1 MTNHYKHIRIQLL
14 SILFISCF
22 FCVSSL
28 KAQFT
33 ITENFKGSSV
43 GSNII
48 LGGNPK
54 AYLTSGNS
62 DPINQGWLRLTKD
75 DNSQRGYAYINN
87 YFPSTLGAYIE
98 FEYKTWRSK
107 SGSADGIC
115 IFLFD
120 ADTPTF
126 RIGAFGGS
134 LGYAASTL
142 GGYTPGLSG
151 AYLGVGFDEFGN
163 FASNEEGKD
172 GPGYRTNAI
181 TLRGPE
187 TPTNSTNLPYRFL
200 TSQTVG
206 NSYGGNIAYGT
217 RISTRPT
224 DSQFYRRV
232 RIYIEPEAGKYRIR
246 VQWATEP
253 NGTFTELVNY
263 LTDDVPPAKLKLG
276 FSASTGGSVNYHEIR
291 NILITTPGDVLVQKT
306 VDNENS
312 PQDGELIYTINVI
325 NNSTSTLSGLVLND
339 LIKDG
344 NGNDI
349 AYGSTFSI
357 NTVTFK
363 NNGNAGNTA
372 VGFTSGTAATW
383 NKNSLS
389 EIITL
394 APNSTGTFIIKGKLN
409 GIPAG
414 GKIVN
419 NADIIPPEI
428 PGLNDDKTNN
438 HSTVS
443 TTVYNPNLDLSIEKN
458 VDNDGVAQATGNTFT
473 ITVTNLSGNDKVAG
487 SMVTVTDAIPDGLI
501 VTDYTGKSGGLGS
514 NGWIASVNGNT
525 YTFKRTD
532 ALNALFSYPAIH
544 IKVNAN
550 NPTAQLNK
558 WTNIATVQYNE
569 DTNPDNNLASATL
582 KWYNY
587 WYGTTD
593 TDWAK
598 QVNWTANFVPAEG
611 ENIEFATETNN
622 GTSGTGNGK
631 GTAIKD
637 LYLDKDRIIGDLINN
652 SNVDLVITTQNQLT
666 INGTV
671 KDDNS
676 NKGTIVIKS
685 DPDKATGTLIFTNP
699 PNNTTV
705 NAIVEFYN
713 KAYECAT
720 CGFYKKQWQ
729 YFGIPVQSTDFPY
742 LDPKVETINEWVEP
756 YIYSNK
762 WRPAPYT
769 PDLSLKAFKGY
780 EITNNTN
787 AEPTHIYR
795 FPGILNVG
803 DATVGVTRTLNVDYS
818 GMNLIANSFT
828 AAIPITSAAIS
839 HESVEL
845 ESNTVYLFNIGTRD
859 QWRKLNGG
867 SADGIAA
874 GQYQAVPFNLAGQ
887 AGIPDRILSMHTFM
901 LDVTT
906 PGNIT
911 LKYDQLVKNDLNE
924 STIKPWK
931 SAQLRSSS
939 SSELPHVIVD
949 VISNESADRVWL
961 FENHNT
967 TTGFDNGWDGYKIK
981 EGELIQAYIPGSDQ
995 SDYQIATV
1003 PDMNGTVISIR
1014 SEAMTNYSISLSVS
1028 PEVESR
1034 NLFLKDLFT
1043 GLNYPIVN
1051 DAEYVIAGFNTSKS
1065 DRFKIMA
1072 STSGIIEDKTESS
1085 LINIYVRNNIITI
1098 NNQSEEDC
1106 TAIVYDL
1113 MGKLVMKKQVLK
1125 NGITE
1130 FSGSPS
1136 VRQGI
1141 YIVKVLGENNSI
1153 NKTDRVLLR

>member
-54 AYLTSGNS
+54 AYLTSGNP

-75 DNSQRGYAYINN
+75 DNSQQGYAYINN
-87 YFPSTLGAYIE
+87 SFPSTLGAYIE

-142 GGYTPGLSG
+142 GGYTPGLAG
-151 AYLGVGFDEFGN
+151 AYLGVGLDEFGN

-172 GPGYRTNAI
+172 GPGYRANAI

-187 TPTNSTNLPYRFL
+187 APKNSTNPPYRFL

-206 NSYGGNIAYGT
+206 NSYGGNIAYAT
-217 RISTRPT
+217 QTSNRPT
-224 DSQFYRRV
+224 DLQFYRRV
-232 RIYIEPEAGKYRIR
+232 RIYIEPEANQYRIR
-246 VQWATEP
+246 VQWTTTP
-253 NGTFTELVNY
+253 NGTFTELINY
-263 LTDDVPPAKLKLG
+263 LTEDVPPAKLKLG
-276 FSASTGGSVNYHEIR
+276 FSASTGASVNYHEIR
-291 NILITTPGDVLVQKT
+291 NILITTPGDVLVQKS
-306 VDNENS
+306 VNMENS
-312 PQDGELIYTINVI
+312 SQSGELTYTVNVI
-325 NNSTSTLSGLVLND
+325 NNSTSTLPGLVLND
-339 LIKDG
+339 VIKDG
-344 NGNDI
+344 NGNNI
-349 AYGSTFSI
+349 IYGSTFSI
-357 NTVTFK
+357 NSVTF
-363 NNGNAGNTA
+363 NNDGNAGNTA
-372 VGFTSGTAATW
+372 VGFTSGTDVTW

-389 EIITL
+389 ATMTL

-438 HSTVS
+438 YSTVS

-458 VDNDGVAQATGNTFT
+458 ADNDGVAQATGNTFT
-473 ITVTNLSGNDKVAG
+473 ITVTNLSGNNKVAG
-487 SMVTVTDAIPDGLI
+487 NTVTVTDAIPDGLI
-501 VTDYTGKSGGLGS
+501 VTDYTGKSGGLAS

-558 WTNIATVQYNE
+558 WTNIATVQYND
-569 DTNPDNNLASATL
+569 DTNPDNNSASATL

-611 ENIEFATETNN
+611 ENIEFATNTNN
-622 GTSGTGNGK
+622 GITGTGNGK
-631 GTAIKD
+631 GTAIRD
-637 LYLDKDRIIGDLINN
+637 LHLDKDRIIGDLINN
-652 SNVDLVITTQNQLT
+652 SDVNLVITTENKLI

-671 KDDNS
+671 NDNNS
-676 NKGTIVIKS
+676 DNGTIIVKS
-685 DPDKATGTLIFTNP
+685 NPDKASGTLLFSDPSKNQQ
-699 PNNTTV
+699 V
-705 NAIVEFYN
+705 NATVEFYN

-720 CGFYKKQWQ
+720 CGFYRRQWQ
-729 YFGIPVQSTDFPY
+729 YFGIPVQSSDYPY
-742 LDPKVETINEWVEP
+742 LNPKVETVNQWVEP
-756 YIYSNK
+756 YNGNK

-769 PDLSLKAFKGY
+769 PDTELKAFKGY
-780 EITNNTN
+780 EITNTTNTL
-787 AEPTHIYR
+787 PTHIYG
-795 FPGILNVG
+795 FEGILNVG
-803 DATVGVTRTLNVDYS
+803 DAIIGLTRTSNVNYS
-818 GMNLIANSFT
+818 GMNLVSNSYT
-828 AAIPITSAAIS
+828 AAIPITSAAIGLG
-839 HESVEL
+839 SVLLNE
-845 ESNTVYLFNIGTRD
+845 NTVYLFNMGTRD

-887 AGIPDRILSMHTFM
+887 VGIPDRILSMHTFM
-901 LDVTT
+901 LNVTS

-911 LKYDQLVKNDLNE
+911 LPYDQLVKNELTT
-924 STIKPWK
+924 STVTPWK
-931 SAQLRSSS
+931 SAELKSSTAQ
-939 SSELPHVIVD
+939 LPHIVMD
-949 VISNESADRVWL
+949 VISSGSADRVWL
-961 FENHNT
+961 FEEADAS
-967 TTGFDNGWDGYKIK
+967 TGFDNGWDGYKIK
-981 EGELIQAYIPGSDQ
+981 EGDLMQAYVSGGDQ

-1003 PDMNGTVISIR
+1003 PQMTGTTIGVS
-1014 SEAMTNYSISLSVS
+1014 SGLNETYSINLSVAA
-1028 PEVESR
+1028 EVESR
-1034 NLFLKDLFT
+1034 NLYLYDLST
-1043 GLNYPIVN
+1043 GRSYPIVN
-1051 DAEYVIAGFNTSKS
+1051 DAEYVITGINVSNN
-1065 DRFKIMA
+1065 RFKITV
-1072 STSGIIEDKTESS
+1072 SSSGLIEDNTKSA
-1085 LINIYVRNNIITI
+1085 LINIYVRNNVITI
-1098 NNQSEEDC
+1098 DNQSGEDC
-1106 TAIVYDL
+1106 TVEVYDL
-1113 MGKLVMKKQVLK
+1113 TGRLIANKKALKKQSTELTESSQYR
-1125 NGITE
+1125 NG
-1130 FSGSPS
+1130 
-1136 VRQGI
+1136 V
-1141 YIVKVLGENNSI
+1141 YIVRVIGKTRSI
-1153 NKTDRVLLR
+1153 NKTDRVLLK

>member
-1 MTNHYKHIRIQLL
+1 MTNHSKQTRFNIFLIFF
-14 SILFISCF
+14 IIGLFCLPT
-22 FCVSSL
+22 L

-48 LGGNPK
+48 LGGDPK
-54 AYLTSGNS
+54 AYLTSGYP
-62 DPINQGWLRLTKD
+62 DPVNQGWLRLTND
-75 DNSQRGYAYINN
+75 ELSQRGYAYINN
-87 YFPSTLGAYIE
+87 SFPSTLGVYID

-107 SGSADGIC
+107 YGSADGIC

-142 GGYTPGLSG
+142 NGYKPGLAG
-151 AYLGVGFDEFGN
+151 AYLGVGLDEFGN

-187 TPTNSTNLPYRFL
+187 TPTNSTNPAYRYL
-200 TSQTVG
+200 TSKTVG
-206 NSYGGNIAYGT
+206 GSLGNIAYGT
-217 RISTRPT
+217 QTSTRPT

-232 RIYIEPEAGKYRIR
+232 RIHIEPEAGKYRIR
-246 VQWATEP
+246 VQWATTP

-263 LTDDVPPAKLKLG
+263 LTDDIPPSKLKLG
-276 FSASTGGSVNYHEIR
+276 FSASTGGSVNYHEVR

-312 PQDGELIYTINVI
+312 PQDGVLTYTVNVI
-325 NNSTSTLSGLVLND
+325 NNSTSTLPGLVLND
-339 LIKDG
+339 VIKDG

-357 NTVTFK
+357 NTVTFN
-363 NNGNAGNTA
+363 NNGNTDNTA
-372 VGFTSGTAATW
+372 VGFTSGVDLPW
-383 NKNSLS
+383 NQNSLFAT
-389 EIITL
+389 ITL
-394 APNSTGTFIIKGKLN
+394 APRSTSTFIIKGKLN

-414 GKIVN
+414 GRIVN
-419 NADIIPPEI
+419 NADIVPPEI
-428 PGLNDDKTNN
+428 PDLNDDKTNN
-438 HSTVS
+438 HSTVN

-458 VDNDGVAQATGNTFT
+458 VDNHGIAQAIGNIFT
-473 ITVTNLSGNDKVAG
+473 ITVTNLSGNNKVAG
-487 SMVTVTDAIPDGLI
+487 STVTITDAIPEGLT
-501 VTDYTGKSGGLGS
+501 VTDYTGKSGGLIA
-514 NGWIASVNGNT
+514 NGWIPSVNGNT
-525 YTFKRTD
+525 YTFERTD
-532 ALNALFSYPAIH
+532 ALNSLLSYPPIY
-544 IKVNAN
+544 IKVNAS
-550 NPTAQLNK
+550 NPTTQLNK
-558 WTNIATVQYNE
+558 WTNTATVKYKD
-569 DTNPDNNLASATL
+569 DTNPNNDSANATL

-598 QVNWTANFVPAEG
+598 QENWTANFVPAESDD
-611 ENIEFATETNN
+611 IEFATETNN

-652 SNVDLVITTQNQLT
+652 SNVDLVVTTQNQLT

-803 DATVGVTRTLNVDYS
+803 DATVGVTRTLNVNYS

-839 HESVEL
+839 HESVVL

-1034 NLFLKDLFT
+1034 NLFLRDLFT
-1043 GLNYPIVN
+1043 GRNYPVVN

-1113 MGKLVMKKQVLK
+1113 MGKLVMKKQVRK

-1136 VRQGI
+1136 IRQGI